1 MHIIN
6 KSINRL
12 AGYALDTSSSNMPQF
27 DVDTCENA
35 IYSEDYFP
43 LLIDYS
49 GDFQQVIDQYNPV
62 CYVILSVRQAIIY
75 VYIGNENILSRFDTY
90 RAVPKLFGLLDTA
103 VIQDT
108 GVERL
113 RRQPYIDLYGQD
125 VMIGFLDTGIDYQN
139 PVFQNEDGTTR
150 IAAIWDQ
157 TIRTGNAPAE
167 FYYGSEYTK
176 EQIDEAL
183 NSENPLEIV
192 PSVDEDGH
200 GTYMAGVAAGNIDES
215 NDFSGMAPNAQIIM
229 VKLRQAR
236 QKLLDFFLVDEG
248 VECFAEND
256 ILTAISY
263 IQNLATRLGKPVVIC
278 LGIGTNSGD
287 HNGSSP
293 LSRFIDSAG
302 YNTGTAFVC
311 GTGNE
316 GNRGHHY
323 QSGTILSGGYE
334 ELEVNVGEGESGFTM
349 ELWASTPA
357 LFAIGLTS
365 PSGEVINEIQP
376 RLGKKETIRFVLEKT
391 VVNIAYFL
399 VEVGSGDLLV
409 FMRFAAPARGIWKI
423 RAYNRGPVGSSF
435 NMWLPIDNFIGS
447 ATYFNRSEPDVTI
460 TEPGNAITIA
470 TVSVYNSQT
479 DSIYIHSGRGFT
491 RNGRIQPAVAA
502 PGVEVF
508 GPILNRRFGTMTGS
522 SVSAAVAAGIAAL
535 LLEWA
540 IVQENDTDANSN
552 VIRQYIV
559 IGAKERDI
567 VYPNREWGY
576 GEIDI
581 FTVFERL
588 RP

>member
-1 MHIIN
+1 MDIPEPN
-6 KSINRL
+6 
-12 AGYALDTSSSNMPQF
+12 TSQF
-27 DVDTCENA
+27 DSVTCQNA
-35 IYSEDYFP
+35 IYSEEYIP
-43 LLIDYS
+43 LLIDYA
-49 GDFQQVIDQYNPV
+49 GDFQQVIDKYNPV
-62 CYVILSVRQAIIY
+62 CYVILSVQQAIIY
-75 VYIGNENILSRFDTY
+75 VYIGNADILSRFDSY
-90 RAVPKLFGLLDTA
+90 RVIPKLFGLLDTA
-103 VIQDT
+103 VIQET
-108 GVERL
+108 GVQRL

-125 VMIGFLDTGIDYQN
+125 VIIGFLDTGIDYQN

-150 IAAIWDQ
+150 IISIWDQ
-157 TIRTGNAPAE
+157 TIQDGKVPEE
-167 FYYGSEYTK
+167 FYYGSEYSK

-183 NSENPLEIV
+183 KSENPLEVV
-192 PSVDEDGH
+192 PSVDTDGH
-200 GTYMAGVAAGNIDES
+200 GTYMAGVAAGNIDEAG
-215 NDFSGMAPNAQIIM
+215 DFSGIAPNAGIVA

-236 QKLLDFFLVDEG
+236 KKLRDFFLVDEG
-248 VECFAEND
+248 IECFAEND
-256 ILTAISY
+256 ILAAISY
-263 IQNLATRLGKPVVIC
+263 ILRLATKLERPVVIC
-278 LGIGTNSGD
+278 FGVGTNSGD
-287 HNGSSP
+287 HNGNSP

-302 YNTGTAFVC
+302 YTTGTAFVC

-323 QSGTILSGGYE
+323 QSGAIVTGGYE
-334 ELEVNVGEGESGFTM
+334 ELEVNVGEGETGFTI

-409 FMRFAAPARGIWKI
+409 FMRFAEPARGIWKI
-423 RAYNRGPVGSSF
+423 RAYNRGPVASSF
-435 NMWLPIDNFIGS
+435 NLWLPIDNFINRS
-447 ATYFNRSEPDVTI
+447 TYFNRSEPDVTI
-460 TEPGNAITIA
+460 TEPGNATTIT

-491 RNGRIQPAVAA
+491 RSGRVQPAVAA
-502 PGVEVF
+502 PGVEVY
-508 GPILNRRFGTMTGS
+508 GPLLNRKFGTMTGS
-522 SVSAAVAAGIAAL
+522 SVSAAVGAGIAAL
-535 LLEWA
+535 LLEWT

-552 VIRQYIV
+552 VIRQYII
-559 IGAKERDI
+559 IGARERDI

-581 FTVFERL
+581 FSVFERL